1 MMKNRIAQGLKDSAN
16 LKLKMLDDGMEQNIE
31 KIARLVIDTL
41 LKGSK
46 ILLAGNGG
54 SAADAQHI
62 AAEFVG
68 RYLIDRPALPAIALN
83 ADTSCLTA
91 ISNDMGY
98 EKVFS
103 RQLEAL
109 GAPGDLLWTL
119 STSGNSEN
127 LLNALKTAKKLSIS
141 TVCLLG
147 KGGGKMK
154 GMGDIELIIPSD
166 DTPRVQE
173 AHITVAHLICEAVE
187 TAIGEED

>member
-1 MMKNRIAQGLKDSAN
+1 MRNRIAKGLKDSAD
-16 LKLKMLDDGMEQNIE
+16 LKLKLLSEGLDEDIE
-31 KIARLVIDTL
+31 IISRMIISAFE
-41 LKGSK
+41 KGSK

-68 RYLIDRPALPAIALN
+68 RYLKDRPALPAIALN
-83 ADTSCLTA
+83 TDTSCLTA

-98 EKVFS
+98 DKVFS
-103 RQLEAL
+103 RQIEAL
-109 GAPGDLLWTL
+109 GTKGDLLWML

-127 LLNALKTAKKLSIS
+127 LVEALKTAKSMGVT

-147 KGGGKMK
+147 AGGGKMK
-154 GMGDIELIIPSD
+154 GMGDVELIVPSD
-166 DTPRVQE
+166 DTPRIQE

-187 TAIGEED
+187 TAIGGAD